1 MTRRQGILRCP
12 GCSLW
17 RPWFSWKTRPNIDRE
32 CIKCGRRIRVQLDRK
47 GSRGRKRK
55 VDVRE
60 FPDHLPHHSL
70 VKILRSFNKFERAG
84 GRKRFLISGG
94 SETEFTKASD
104 LTRTIR
110 EISDPEW
117 ELIEKITETE
127 VGESENEV

>member
-1 MTRRQGILRCP
+1 M
-12 GCSLW
+12 
-17 RPWFSWKTRPNIDRE
+17 
-32 CIKCGRRIRVQLDRK
+32 QLDRK

-70 VKILRSFNKFERAG
+70 VKILRAFNKFERAG

-94 SETEFTKASD
+94 SETKFTKASD